1 MIRSGFLIC
10 LLCCSPAFF
19 AQKKLI
25 DHTAYSNWKKIEK
38 QVISDDARWIAY
50 ETTPLKGDGFVCL
63 YNVETAKTDTIL
75 RGKDPKFNALSN
87 LLLVKITPG
96 YDTLRS
102 CELNKV
108 DKTKWPKDSLY
119 ILELSTFQSVR
130 IAKLKEYKVAEE
142 GGRVAYLKEA
152 EKVIPPK
159 KPWYC
164 PFQKQVKSPPKSN
177 GGALVV
183 LNNSLESEFE
193 RNQVSEFDF
202 SLKGEY
208 LSFITQVK

>member
-50 ETTPLKGDGFVCL
+50 ETTSLKGDGFVCL

-87 LLLVKITPG
+87 LLLVKITAG

-119 ILELSTFQSVR
+119 ILE
-130 IAKLKEYKVAEE
+130 
-142 GGRVAYLKEA
+142 
-152 EKVIPPK
+152 
-159 KPWYC
+159 
-164 PFQKQVKSPPKSN
+164 
-177 GGALVV
+177 
-183 LNNSLESEFE
+183 
-193 RNQVSEFDF
+193 
-202 SLKGEY
+202 
-208 LSFITQVK
+208 